1 MQFPADYTPVQG
13 KYTVAER
20 DAYFDR
26 VDEYPDAADGS
37 NGQVLTK
44 TESGLVF
51 QTPST
56 GAVNTEL
63 TVTLAAA
70 NWSSKTQTVSNA
82 AFVVSGYSYI
92 VAPASA
98 SYAAYASAQIYA
110 DDVTVAGSM
119 TFHCVGDEP
128 TGDLT
133 VNILKVEV
141 SG

>member
-1 MQFPADYTPVQG
+1 MGQIIGGNYILSKTGDQTDNALG
-13 KYTVAER
+13 RALN
-20 DAYFDR
+20 
-26 VDEYPDAADGS
+26 PDATPTPDS
-37 NGQVLTK
+37 DELV
-44 TESGLVF
+44 ESGGVASAVEAKAD
-51 QTPST
+51 P
-56 GAVNTEL
+56 GAEF

-82 AFVVSGYSYI
+82 AFAVSGYSYI

-119 TFHCVGDEP
+119 TFHCVDDEP
-128 TGDLT
+128 SGDLT

-141 SG
+141 SA

>member
-1 MQFPADYTPVQG
+1 MGQIVGSDYQSAYTGDQIDAALAKATSYPA
-13 KYTVAER
+13 
-20 DAYFDR
+20 
-26 VDEYPDAADGS
+26 AADGTT
-37 NGQVLTK
+37 GQVPTK
-44 TESGLVF
+44 TADGIAW
-51 QTPST
+51 QTPAAGGTS
-56 GAVNTEL
+56 TEL

-70 NWSSKTQTVSNA
+70 SWSSKTQTVSNA

-141 SG
+141 SA

>member
-1 MQFPADYTPVQG
+1 MGAISDGNYVSSYTG
-13 KYTVAER
+13 
-20 DAYFDR
+20 
-26 VDEYPDAADGS
+26 DEIDAALGKAAS
-37 NGQVLTK
+37 YPAASSGTTGQVPTK
-44 TESGLVF
+44 TADGIVW
-51 QTPST
+51 QTPAAGGTST
-56 GAVNTEL
+56 DL

-70 NWSSKTQTVSNA
+70 SWSSKTQTVSNA
-82 AFVVSGYSYI
+82 AFAVSGYSYI

-128 TGDLT
+128 SSDLT